1 MESDATST
9 SNPNNPIGS
18 SERSYTTTPGA
29 RPASSREEQQR
40 SAQEISEK
48 GAKVY
53 DQTKQAA
60 TQAYEK
66 AANTLSGTYDQAM
79 TYGRENPGRLT
90 LIAFGA
96 GIGVGVL
103 LAAGGGRPRT
113 RRYAEPVV
121 NALYD
126 IALEFFRRR

>member
-1 MESDATST
+1 MESDTSST
-9 SNPNNPIGS
+9 SNPNNAIGS
-18 SERSYTTTPGA
+18 SERSYTTTPG
-29 RPASSREEQQR
+29 EGKQG
-40 SAQEISEK
+40 SAQDMWEK
-48 GAKVY
+48 GAEVY

-66 AANTLSGTYDQAM
+66 AANTLSSTYDQAL
-79 TYGRENPGRLT
+79 TYGRENPGRFT

>member
-1 MESDATST
+1 MESDTSST

-18 SERSYTTTPGA
+18 SERSYTTTPG
-29 RPASSREEQQR
+29 EEKQR
-40 SAQEISEK
+40 SAQDIWEK
-48 GAKVY
+48 GAEVY

-60 TQAYEK
+60 TQAYDK
-66 AANTLSGTYDQAM
+66 AANTISSTCDQAAA
-79 TYGRENPGRLT
+79 YGRENPGKLT